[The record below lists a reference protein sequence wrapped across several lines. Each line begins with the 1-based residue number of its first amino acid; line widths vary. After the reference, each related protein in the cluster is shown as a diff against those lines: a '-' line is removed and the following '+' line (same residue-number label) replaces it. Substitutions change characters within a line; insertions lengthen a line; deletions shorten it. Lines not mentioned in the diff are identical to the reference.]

1 MSAGNDHALKNLCW
15 QSWMACMEELKKD
28 REIDAL
34 AKQQEARYKEFMSK
48 PRPPGEETTNMVTG
62 FVFDDELLD
71 SLGEAE
77 DGGDVL
83 DVRYIV
89 QSRLED
95 FFGDAPFG
103 VDVNEATDTIDEPNF
118 EEAVKHIR
126 NTLKL

>member
-1 MSAGNDHALKNLCW
+1 
-15 QSWMACMEELKKD
+15 
-28 REIDAL
+28 
-34 AKQQEARYKEFMSK
+34 
-48 PRPPGEETTNMVTG
+48 MVTG

-118 EEAVKHIR
+118 EEAVNHMK
-126 NTLKL
+126 KLAGVMSSRPKVKKAENQTTPRSIHKRKTK